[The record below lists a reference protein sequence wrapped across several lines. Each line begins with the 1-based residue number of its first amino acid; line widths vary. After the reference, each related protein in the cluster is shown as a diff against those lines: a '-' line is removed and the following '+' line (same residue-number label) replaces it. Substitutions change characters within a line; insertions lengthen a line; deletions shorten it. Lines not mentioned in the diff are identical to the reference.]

1 MLIMQDHEALVEKH
15 VALARKLREHMES
28 QAEPAEDSARAQ
40 MQQALAAA
48 VTDAF
53 TLTGKLAAAEE
64 KLRWGTPLRWSRAAA
79 CSVFS
84 PVAWASFDTFVDNS
98 EAWWY
103 CLHLQAAGGSGN
115 SSG

>member
-48 VTDAF
+48 VTDTF

-64 KLRWGTPLRWSRAAA
+64 KLRWGTPLRWSRAAT

-84 PVAWASFDTFVDNS
+84 PVAWASFDSVVDNS
-98 EAWWY
+98 EACC
-103 CLHLQAAGGSGN
+103 CLHLQAAGGSGG